1 MIAPMTEPMTVPT
14 KQCVRCEKIKP
25 ISLFSKD
32 KRASDG
38 LYSSCKACCAKAAQ
52 EKRATDPTASRAAV
66 AKWKQANPEA
76 AARHVREWHE
86 RNPESHR
93 ATMRRQA
100 AARRARK
107 VEQYWNGDPDQIHCG
122 VCKTTEAGGAGRGF
136 HLDHDHETG
145 ETREFLC
152 HHCNVGL
159 GYFRDDPDLLI
170 EAALYLMRHKGT
182 LSTLLPRFESD
193 KEV

>member
-1 MIAPMTEPMTVPT
+1 MIAPMTDPITVPT
-14 KQCVRCEKIKP
+14 KQCARCAKVKP
-25 ISLFSKD
+25 TALFSKD

-38 LYSSCKACCAKAAQ
+38 LYSACKACCAAAARA
-52 EKRATDPTASRAAV
+52 KRGEDPTVSREAV
-66 AKWKQANPEA
+66 RKWKEANPEA

-86 RNPESHR
+86 RNPDSHR
-93 ATMRRQA
+93 ETMRRQA

-122 VCKTTEAGGAGRGF
+122 ICKTTESGGGGKGF

-145 ETREFLC
+145 KVREFLC

-159 GYFRDDPDLLI
+159 GHFKDDPELVI
-170 EAALYLMRHKGT
+170 EAALYLMRHKGV
-182 LSTLLPRFESD
+182 LNTLLPDLKTD